1 VKPTRPLLTDPAVLE
16 ALAHPVRLDVL
27 SYLMAD
33 GPATA
38 SVCARAVRDTPSNCS
53 YHLRVLSRHGLVE
66 RGASDDGRER
76 PWKATI
82 TGFDLE
88 RSPGDRADGGA
99 VGEAGA
105 GADTAAAAAAL
116 MAASLQLD
124 QRLVRDYV
132 THRDRVSSRWRA
144 SDAYATYVL
153 RLTPAELRDLV
164 ERLDELIRPLIA
176 ATRDQAPPE
185 AELVHLGLQAFP
197 RSWPR

>member
-1 VKPTRPLLTDPAVLE
+1 MKPNRPLLTDPAVLG

-38 SVCARAVRDTPSNCS
+38 SVCARAVQDTPSNCS
-53 YHLRVLSRHGLVE
+53 YHLRVLARHGLVE
-66 RGASDDGRER
+66 RGPSEDGRER

-88 RSPGDRADGGA
+88 RSPGDQADAGAAGAAGDAGA
-99 VGEAGA
+99 V
-105 GADTAAAAAAL
+105 AAAGL

-124 QRLVRDYV
+124 QRLVRDYL

-153 RLTPAELRDLV
+153 RLTPGELRDLV
-164 ERLDELIRPLIA
+164 DRLDELIRPLIA
-176 ATRDQAPPE
+176 ATRDQAPPG

-197 RSWPR
+197 RSWSR